1 MKLLRKDLDDTC
13 TAILRRNE
21 PKTQRSRI
29 ERLYRK
35 QFDNEINRKG
45 NRPIYSSMIIISVLN
60 SNYFIS
66 FFADGALFRT
76 IQITKKCIRYV
87 LSRLCA
93 QFSFTIT

>member
-45 NRPIYSSMIIISVLN
+45 KDQLYESVIN
-60 SNYFIS
+60 FKS
-66 FFADGALFRT
+66 
-76 IQITKKCIRYV
+76 
-87 LSRLCA
+87 
-93 QFSFTIT
+93 